1 MNTSLPDIQKRYNVI
16 HALSALGP
24 DDSDAAAISS
34 WYRLESGW
42 YHRDVGFLLPRCERL
57 EAVLREVQRHLEEL
71 ADAWQRG
78 TIQECDGRGG
88 TRSNRNADVAG
99 DVRAALEL
107 EPR

>member
-1 MNTSLPDIQKRYNVI
+1 MNTSLPDIQKRYNII
-16 HALSALGP
+16 HGLLALEVV
-24 DDSDAAAISS
+24 DSDAVAISS
-34 WYRLESGW
+34 WYHL
-42 YHRDVGFLLPRCERL
+42 DVGFLLPRCERL

-99 DVRAALEL
+99 DVRAALEN
-107 EPR
+107 E

>member
-1 MNTSLPDIQKRYNVI
+1 MNTSLPDIQKRYNLI
-16 HALSALGP
+16 HAVVALGP
-24 DDSDAAAISS
+24 ESSGTVAIAS
-34 WYRLESGW
+34 WYEL
-42 YHRDVGFLLPRCERL
+42 DVGFLLPRCERL

-99 DVRAALEL
+99 DVRAALEN
-107 EPR
+107 E